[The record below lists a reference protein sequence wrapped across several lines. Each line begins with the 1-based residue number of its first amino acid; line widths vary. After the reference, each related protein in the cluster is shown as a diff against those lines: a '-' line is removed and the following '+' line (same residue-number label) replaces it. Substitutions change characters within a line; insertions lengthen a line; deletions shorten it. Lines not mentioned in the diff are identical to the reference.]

1 MFKVLAIIA
10 GILLAVIVVGGV
22 VYKRLICEED

>member
-1 MFKVLAIIA
+1 MFKWLAIIA

-22 VYKRLICEED
+22 VYKRLIREED